1 VTPAKPRG
9 DRAMERMLNLRVS
22 NQFMEALEET
32 KWTLRK
38 NVAEVVREAILEYM
52 KRNLPKDALLKVNK
66 LLEDA
71 PEKIK

>member
-1 VTPAKPRG
+1 
-9 DRAMERMLNLRVS
+9 
-22 NQFMEALEET
+22 MEALEET